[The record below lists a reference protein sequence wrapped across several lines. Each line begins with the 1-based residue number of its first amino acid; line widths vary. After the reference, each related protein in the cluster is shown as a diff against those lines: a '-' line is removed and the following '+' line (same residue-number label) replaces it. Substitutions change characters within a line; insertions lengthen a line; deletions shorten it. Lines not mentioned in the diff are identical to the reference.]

1 MSDTDTESGHAGE
14 PVIVS
19 VGATAGTTRVHHR
32 DFPEIR
38 AEGNDPST
46 AAHHLVNQL
55 VKTMDSALTNWRRET
70 IQHAIDDVRA
80 FADKDA

>member
-1 MSDTDTESGHAGE
+1 MSDTDSG

-19 VGATAGTTRVHHR
+19 VGATAGTIRVHHR

-38 AEGNDPST
+38 SEGENASM
-46 AAHHLVNQL
+46 AASHLVNQL
-55 VKTMDSALTNWRRET
+55 VKTMDTALTNWRRET

-80 FADKDA
+80 FAEHAS

>member
-1 MSDTDTESGHAGE
+1 MSDTDTG

-19 VGATAGTTRVHHR
+19 VGATGGATRVHHR

-38 AEGNDPST
+38 AEGEN
-46 AAHHLVNQL
+46 AASAACHLANQL
-55 VKTMDSALTNWRRET
+55 VKTLDSALTNWRRET

-80 FADKDA
+80 FAKKDN